1 VSPFKTFKSFK
12 SFNPPPLVLPRVAGE
27 DEGEGLN
34 GASFENLRTL
44 TDSTLLTVTL
54 RAFERVS
61 RVEGKRLNVWNH
73 WNRNYFE
80 LNLLN
85 A

>member
-1 VSPFKTFKSFK
+1 MLSSPAD
-12 SFNPPPLVLPRVAGE
+12 AGE
-27 DEGEGLN
+27 DEGGGLN

-61 RVEGKRLNVWNH
+61 RVEGQRLNG
-73 WNRNYFE
+73 
-80 LNLLN
+80 LNFLN
-85 A
+85 SP